1 MILRTTLLIAILVAA
16 GWPVSL
22 AGQQETREV
31 SLDEALR
38 LFAAN
43 NLQLHIARSRA
54 AESSGLARQAGA
66 FPNPSVSATHEPLSG
81 DGRSYS
87 ESYLNLSQRFE
98 LPGQRGARVD
108 AGRQAA
114 RAASLLL
121 RADSVGLAFDVKR
134 AFVEARLASERLEVV
149 ERVTEVFR
157 QAARAAEERY
167 ASGDLSAYHLRRMQV
182 ERARYETL
190 HGDVQLELGE
200 RERALAL
207 LVAPDDPAGQ
217 LAAAPLPSDAPPG
230 VDVAVLANP
239 SPDGRPEVE
248 AAAAE
253 VEAAAARS
261 RLARAERMPDV
272 TATGGFKRQSDG
284 LTGVFLGLSLPV
296 PLFDRGGGALQAA
309 DAGTGAAE
317 ERLAL
322 VRREVWNDAR
332 RAGEAYRTLLQ
343 RAALLS
349 EDASVTIGG
358 DLLEIASVS
367 YGEGEMEL
375 IELLDAADAYQ
386 QAVTAEARRRGELWT
401 AYFDLERALGGF
413 ETAAGPMEDGR

>member
-1 MILRTTLLIAILVAA
+1 MILRTTLLIGILAAA

-22 AGQQETREV
+22 PGQQAAREV

-43 NLQLHIARSRA
+43 NLQLRIARSRA

-81 DGRSYS
+81 NGRSYS
-87 ESYLNLSQRFE
+87 ESYLNVSQRFE
-98 LPGQRGARVD
+98 LPGQRGARAD
-108 AGRQAA
+108 AGRQEA
-114 RAASLLL
+114 RAASFLL
-121 RADSVGLAFDVKR
+121 RADSLGLAFDVKR
-134 AFVEARLASERLEVV
+134 AFVEARLASERLQVV
-149 ERVTEVFR
+149 ERVTEAFR
-157 QAARAAEERY
+157 EAARAAEERY
-167 ASGDLSAYHLRRMQV
+167 ASGDLSAYHLRRIQV

-190 HGDVQLELGE
+190 HGDARLELGE

-207 LVAPDDPAGQ
+207 LVAPDALQ
-217 LAAAPLPSDAPPG
+217 LAAAPLPSDAPPV
-230 VDVAVLANP
+230 VDAAVLA
-239 SPDGRPEVE
+239 SPTLDGRPEVD

-253 VEAAAARS
+253 VEAAAARA
-261 RLARAERMPDV
+261 RLARAERMPDL

-284 LTGVFLGLSLPV
+284 LTGAFLGLSLPV
-296 PLFDRGGGALQAA
+296 PLFDRGGGAVQAA
-309 DAGTGAAE
+309 DAATRAAE
-317 ERLAL
+317 ERRAL
-322 VRREVWNDAR
+322 VRREVGNDAR

-349 EDASVTIGG
+349 GAVSETVGG
-358 DLLEIASVS
+358 DLLQIASVA
-367 YGEGEMEL
+367 YEEGEVEL

-386 QAVTAEARRRGELWT
+386 QALTAEARRRGALWI

-413 ETAAGPMEDGR
+413 ETATGPMEDGR

>member
-22 AGQQETREV
+22 VGQQETREV

-38 LFAAN
+38 LFAAD
-43 NLQLHIARSRA
+43 NLQLRIARSRA

-66 FPNPSVSATHEPLSG
+66 FPNPSVTATHEPLSG

-98 LPGQRGARVD
+98 LPGQRGARVE

-114 RAASLLL
+114 RAASSLV
-121 RADSVGLAFDVKR
+121 RADSLGLAFDVKR

-149 ERVTEVFR
+149 ARVTEVFR
-157 QAARAAEERY
+157 EAARAAEERY
-167 ASGDLSAYHLRRMQV
+167 ASGDLSAYHLRRIQV

-190 HGDVQLELGE
+190 HGDAQLELGE

-207 LVAPDDPAGQ
+207 LVAPDDQAGR
-217 LAAAPLPSDAPPG
+217 LAAAPLPSDAPPV
-230 VDVAVLANP
+230 VDAAVLAVP
-239 SPDGRPEVE
+239 SPAGRPEVE

-253 VEAAAARS
+253 VEAAAAGA

-284 LTGVFLGLSLPV
+284 LTGAFLGLSLPV
-296 PLFDRGGGALQAA
+296 PLFDRGGGAVQAA
-309 DAGTGAAE
+309 DAATRAAE
-317 ERLAL
+317 DRLAL

-332 RAGEAYRTLLQ
+332 RAGEAYRTFLQ
-343 RAALLS
+343 RAVRLS
-349 EDASVTIGG
+349 EAAPETVGG
-358 DLLEIASVS
+358 DLLQIASVA
-367 YGEGEMEL
+367 YEEGEMEL
-375 IELLDAADAYQ
+375 IELLDAAGAFQ
-386 QAVTAEARRRGELWT
+386 QALTAEARRRGELWI